1 MASRSLPG
9 CPRRVSAPRG
19 PRSPAD
25 PPSRPRVHVPSRGA
39 FAVRTAL
46 RAHSPG
52 RWVSLV
58 HCSLR
63 FDTFGRAAVA
73 AFRLSSRLRVTPRP
87 ARSPQASPWRHTSG
101 LGRTSPPSAPTRSVS
116 RCPGP
121 HIAPPR
127 RLPLWLGT
135 ANPSSL
141 PGPGRLGTGRA
152 TLVASWAL
160 SCCSSAAARSLTRS
174 NAHRAMRRLR
184 AARPGDGTSVSTG
197 DAGGRWLRGPVTR
210 LQARS
215 CRRPSV
221 TPGAQEVGRGSWP
234 RGSGFRAR
242 LGVISPAASPR
253 HLQRESSR
261 AGSTPPRPSHACSA
275 PLGRRE
281 ARLAVGLA
289 GAGGV
294 AGGAVRGGGSC
305 RCLLG
310 GKEHSL
316 HYPREPARGRRAD
329 TTGMDR
335 K

>member
-1 MASRSLPG
+1 M
-9 CPRRVSAPRG
+9 
-19 PRSPAD
+19 
-25 PPSRPRVHVPSRGA
+25 
-39 FAVRTAL
+39 
-46 RAHSPG
+46 
-52 RWVSLV
+52 
-58 HCSLR
+58 
-63 FDTFGRAAVA
+63 
-73 AFRLSSRLRVTPRP
+73 
-87 ARSPQASPWRHTSG
+87 
-101 LGRTSPPSAPTRSVS
+101 
-116 RCPGP
+116 
-121 HIAPPR
+121 
-127 RLPLWLGT
+127 
-135 ANPSSL
+135 
-141 PGPGRLGTGRA
+141 GTGRA

-160 SCCSSAAARSLTRS
+160 SCCSSTAARSLTRS

-221 TPGAQEVGRGSWP
+221 TPGAQEVVRGSWP
-234 RGSGFRAR
+234 RGSGFRAH

-281 ARLAVGLA
+281 AWLAVGLA

-305 RCLLG
+305 RCLLA

>member
-1 MASRSLPG
+1 M
-9 CPRRVSAPRG
+9 SAPRG

-87 ARSPQASPWRHTSG
+87 ARSPQASPWRHTSD

-197 DAGGRWLRGPVTR
+197 DAGGLGYGDLSRVSRHE
-210 LQARS
+210 AAAA
-215 CRRPSV
+215 PSV
-221 TPGAQEVGRGSWP
+221 TPGAQEVVRGSWP
-234 RGSGFRAR
+234 RGSGFRAH

-261 AGSTPPRPSHACSA
+261 AGSTPPRPSHARSA

-294 AGGAVRGGGSC
+294 AGGAARGGGSC

>member
-87 ARSPQASPWRHTSG
+87 ARSPQASPWRHTSD

-234 RGSGFRAR
+234 RGSGFRAH

-305 RCLLG
+305 RCLLA

>member
-1 MASRSLPG
+1 M
-9 CPRRVSAPRG
+9 
-19 PRSPAD
+19 
-25 PPSRPRVHVPSRGA
+25 
-39 FAVRTAL
+39 
-46 RAHSPG
+46 
-52 RWVSLV
+52 
-58 HCSLR
+58 
-63 FDTFGRAAVA
+63 
-73 AFRLSSRLRVTPRP
+73 
-87 ARSPQASPWRHTSG
+87 
-101 LGRTSPPSAPTRSVS
+101 
-116 RCPGP
+116 
-121 HIAPPR
+121 
-127 RLPLWLGT
+127 
-135 ANPSSL
+135 
-141 PGPGRLGTGRA
+141 GTGRA

-184 AARPGDGTSVSTG
+184 AARPSAPAMLVAVGYGDLSRVSRHE
-197 DAGGRWLRGPVTR
+197 A
-210 LQARS
+210 AAA
-215 CRRPSV
+215 PSV

-234 RGSGFRAR
+234 RGSGFRAH

-275 PLGRRE
+275 PLGWRE